1 MASDTVLV
9 EREGPLI
16 RIRLNRPAVLNAL
29 NEEMHIA
36 LRTALN
42 DAAADDSCR
51 AVLLTGTGRG
61 FCVGQDL
68 SERDPASAT
77 APPDL
82 GNTLRTYYNPTIRA
96 ITSMQKP
103 VIAAV
108 NGVAAGAGANI
119 ALACDIVVAT
129 ESARF
134 IQAFSK
140 IGLAPDAGGS
150 WALARLLGAA
160 RAKGLALTAQ
170 PLDAETA
177 VAWGLIWASYP
188 DNSFVEEANKLAF
201 HLANGPTVG
210 LALTKQAI
218 DAAFDNDL
226 DSQLDLE
233 AELQSKAGASQD
245 YAEGVAA
252 FLAKRPA
259 KFTGS

>member
-1 MASDTVLV
+1 MTSDTVLI

-16 RIRLNRPAVLNAL
+16 RISLNRPAVLNAL
-29 NEEMHIA
+29 NEEMHMA
-36 LRTALN
+36 LRAALE
-42 DAAADDSCR
+42 DAAVDDSCR

-68 SERDPASAT
+68 GERDPASAT
-77 APPDL
+77 ATPDL
-82 GNTLRTYYNPTIRA
+82 GNTLRTYYNPTIRV

-129 ESARF
+129 QSARF

-150 WALARLLGAA
+150 WALARLLGPA

-177 VAWGLIWASYP
+177 VEWGLIWASYA
-188 DNSFVEEANKLAF
+188 DDSFAEEANKLAL

-218 DAAFDNDL
+218 DAAFENDL
-226 DSQLDLE
+226 DSQLELE

>member
-1 MASDTVLV
+1 MGDTVLI
-9 EREGPLI
+9 EREGPLV
-16 RIRLNRPAVLNAL
+16 RIILNRPSVLNAL
-29 NEEMHIA
+29 NEEMHLA
-36 LRTALN
+36 LRAALE

-68 SERDPASAT
+68 GERDPGSGT
-77 APPDL
+77 AIPDL
-82 GNTLRTYYNPTIRA
+82 GHTLRTYYNPTIRV
-96 ITSMQKP
+96 ITSMHKP

-129 ESARF
+129 QSARF

-177 VAWGLIWASYP
+177 VDWGLIWACYP
-188 DNSFVEEANKLAF
+188 DDAFADAATKLALS
-201 HLANGPTVG
+201 LANGPTIG
-210 LALTKQAI
+210 LGLTKQAI

-233 AELQSKAGASQD
+233 AELQSKAGTSQD